1 MTTVHCTVMNSIIS
15 VLISPKLT
23 EGKVWSTKIVQW
35 GFCTLGKLWRREQR
49 IDWGPYTWER
59 RVTTWSTSTVTSV
72 SLHNLRLWLP
82 HQPHNLW
89 NPILNHS
96 SLPETTNPPS
106 SPEHS
111 WLLLNNGEKRPRGFK
126 PGSSEFHSD
135 TLTIVSNWDTGIL
148 DVFFLPSFN
157 SAKRKTPFNIRA

>member
-106 SPEHS
+106 SPDHS
-111 WLLLNNGEKRPRGFK
+111 WLLLNKDLEDLNLGLLN
-126 PGSSEFHSD
+126 SVV
-135 TLTIVSNWDTGIL
+135 TNWDTGTRN
-148 DVFFLPSFN
+148 VFFLPSFN
-157 SAKRKTPFNIRA
+157 TAKRKTSFNIRA